1 MSEGDDIP
9 TLDPRYGYDEKGGRN
24 MAVIWDYGDYL
35 AAAARHDILEYE
47 RRVADGLIKMTV
59 CPECKYKVP
68 VRSIQTGEHER
79 ICAYDTNPDAAV

>member
-1 MSEGDDIP
+1 
-9 TLDPRYGYDEKGGRN
+9 
-24 MAVIWDYGDYL
+24 
-35 AAAARHDILEYE
+35 
-47 RRVADGLIKMTV
+47 ADGLIKMTV